1 MLHEAAKQLVFLWG
15 ELHIFIAHF
24 DGPFLQVENQIAND
38 QDPLLNR
45 RLTSVTQCGSHA
57 SVELTYAEWFGHIVI
72 STQIERRHLGAFI
85 RYAR

>member
-1 MLHEAAKQLVFLWG
+1 MRQCFARMLHEAAKQLVFLWG

-57 SVELTYAEWFGHIVI
+57 WSSLMPNGLVT
-72 STQIERRHLGAFI
+72 
-85 RYAR
+85 